1 MLILFEQLNP
11 FLDFFSRALLFLP
24 NCRSI
29 CLSMHLTLCNF
40 QCIALEPEILWKLER
55 WFASAFHKL
64 LFPCCARFAWIW
76 TYKAHDLTD
85 HQLTVGSFL
94 PTNLIATMASI
105 GKDRQISRWH
115 WYFQQL
121 LFPFVPQCALPG
133 GPGQFHQ
140 PNSFVL
146 PCLFHWFHFQSQNW
160 KKVVYFCRW
169 LRNFLTDEKRKKFS
183 VVRIVNRQFSGPMD
197 GLHTKC
203 GLCNTF
209 L

>member
-121 LFPFVPQCALPG
+121 LPFLAALASFISLILLCFPACSIGFTFNLRIEKKLYIFAG
-133 GPGQFHQ
+133 GWGI
-140 PNSFVL
+140 S
-146 PCLFHWFHFQSQNW
+146 
-160 KKVVYFCRW
+160 
-169 LRNFLTDEKRKKFS
+169 
-183 VVRIVNRQFSGPMD
+183 
-197 GLHTKC
+197 
-203 GLCNTF
+203 
-209 L
+209 